1 MAVRLNK
8 NYLCIGRR
16 GTGKTTIAKAIAAAT
31 GRKICVID
39 TDFHPSYAKD
49 FTLYKIAD
57 LPKWKSGNIRLIT
70 SNPEHAM
77 KELNTHCTN
86 AFIICEDA
94 AKYVNANV
102 QKPVKAFIIDHRK
115 RDFDILLMFHFLA
128 DVPPYVAKQYDS
140 MIIFKTGDNLE
151 TKQPKFA
158 NWHKILKVAKEVNA
172 HKEFNFCIKI
182 AIDE

>member
-8 NYLCIGRR
+8 NYLCIGRC

-70 SNPEHAM
+70 SNPEYAM

-94 AKYVNANV
+94 AKYVN
-102 QKPVKAFIIDHRK
+102 RSEE
-115 RDFDILLMFHFLA
+115 RR
-128 DVPPYVAKQYDS
+128 
-140 MIIFKTGDNLE
+140 
-151 TKQPKFA
+151 
-158 NWHKILKVAKEVNA
+158 
-172 HKEFNFCIKI
+172 
-182 AIDE
+182 